1 MLPMETS
8 DVSSVN
14 IYARLRRDMTGSKSK
29 TFPARDSYH
38 HGDLH
43 STLVQAAEH
52 LLEKQGF
59 SELSLREVAKLAGVS
74 HSAPYRHFRG
84 KAGLLEAVAQAG
96 FNRLAGMVDAA
107 HDAFPDDPEAQLRA
121 AGVAYVEWATEN
133 PERTHL
139 MYGGMMKSE
148 DVPEALRACAEDAY
162 AGIFRII
169 DEGRRAGV
177 FGGDD
182 TDSVV
187 ISAWAVVHGLTM
199 LILGSG
205 KVNPDGPEQVRALA
219 LRVCDTILDGIRA
232 RDHDNRDGQA

>member
-1 MLPMETS
+1 
-8 DVSSVN
+8 
-14 IYARLRRDMTGSKSK
+14 MTRSKSK
-29 TFPARDSYH
+29 SFPARDSYH

-43 STLVQAAEH
+43 STLVEAAEH
-52 LLEKQGF
+52 LLEKQG
-59 SELSLREVAKLAGVS
+59 LSALSMREVAKLAGVS

-96 FNRLAGMVDAA
+96 FNRLAVMINGA
-107 HDAFPDDPEAQLRA
+107 HDAYPDDPEAQLRA

-148 DVPEALRACAEDAY
+148 DVPETLHACAEDAY
-162 AGIFRII
+162 AGIFLII
-169 DEGRRAGV
+169 DEGRQACV

-205 KVNPDGPEQVRALA
+205 KVNPANPGEVRQLA
-219 LRVCDTILDGIRA
+219 LRVCDTILDGIRS
-232 RDHDNRDGQA
+232 RTGTGDQPS